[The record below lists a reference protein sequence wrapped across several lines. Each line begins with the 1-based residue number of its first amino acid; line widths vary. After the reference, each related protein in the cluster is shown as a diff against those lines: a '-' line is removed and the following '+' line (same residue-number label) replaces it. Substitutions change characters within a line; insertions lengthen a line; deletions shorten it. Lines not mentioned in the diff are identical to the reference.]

1 MLGLG
6 YTKASVGTSL
16 SLRKRGKADFVCK
29 WDKLVSTEIYMQI
42 PTEFT
47 PEHLPVPL
55 RVYSAFMTNSFLDPE
70 LLWMAVGLP
79 PDTRLSNAAGA
90 ARHRAGSFHNPTEK
104 PLPVC
109 CEKYSF

>member
-16 SLRKRGKADFVCK
+16 SLTKHGKADFVCK

-55 RVYSAFMTNSFLDPE
+55 RVYSAFITNSFLDPE

>member
-6 YTKASVGTSL
+6 YTETSVVTSL
-16 SLRKRGKADFVCK
+16 SLEKRGKADFICK

-42 PTEFT
+42 STEFT
-47 PEHLPVPL
+47 PKHLPVPL

-70 LLWMAVGLP
+70 LLWISVGLP

-104 PLPVC
+104 PLA
-109 CEKYSF
+109 SLL